1 MTHSTM
7 KVTEVLSRS
16 KETRFSFELL
26 PPLKGSSIQ
35 VIYDAIDPLME
46 FNPLNI
52 NITYH
57 QSEVEYRR
65 LPGGLLEKRI
75 IRKRPGTIG
84 IAAAIMNKYQVMVV
98 PHLIC
103 GGFTRE
109 ETEDALIDLHFLG
122 IRNILALRGD
132 PQKGEKYFIPEEGGH
147 AHTVTLVEQIINM
160 NRGIYLDE
168 NLKNAIPTDFCVG
181 VAGYPEKHFEAPNM
195 ETDLRH
201 LKAKIDAGAEYVVTQ
216 MFFDNRKYFDFV
228 EQCRKAGINV
238 PIIPGIKPVNTLRDI
253 ELLPRAFHIDLPE
266 ELVHEVQ
273 KCKTN
278 QEAKE
283 VGIEFCI
290 AQSKELVRAGVPAI
304 HYYTIGISDNI
315 RKIASAVF

>member
-1 MTHSTM
+1 MTHSAM
-7 KVTEVLSRS
+7 KVTEILSHS

-147 AHTVTLVEQIINM
+147 AHTLTLVEQIINM

-195 ETDLRH
+195 EADLRH
-201 LKAKIDAGAEYVVTQ
+201 LKAKIDAGAEYIVTQ

-228 EQCRKAGINV
+228 ERCRKAGINV
-238 PIIPGIKPVNTLRDI
+238 PVIPGIKPINTLRDI
-253 ELLPRAFHIDLPE
+253 ELLPRTFHIDLPE
-266 ELVHEVQ
+266 ELVREIQ

-290 AQSKELVRAGVPAI
+290 AQSKELVKAGVPAI
-304 HYYTIGISDNI
+304 HYYTIGVSDNI
-315 RKIASAVF
+315 RKIAAAVF

>member
-1 MTHSTM
+1 M

-201 LKAKIDAGAEYVVTQ
+201 LKAKIDAGAEYIVTQ

-228 EQCRKAGINV
+228 ERCRKAGINV
-238 PIIPGIKPVNTLRDI
+238 PIIPGIKPINTLRDI

-266 ELVHEVQ
+266 ELVREVQ

>member
-228 EQCRKAGINV
+228 ERCHKAGINV

>member
-7 KVTEVLSRS
+7 KVTEVLSCS

-84 IAAAIMNKYQVMVV
+84 IAAAIMNKYKVMVV

-201 LKAKIDAGAEYVVTQ
+201 LKAKIDAGAEYIVTQ

-228 EQCRKAGINV
+228 ERCRKAGINV
-238 PIIPGIKPVNTLRDI
+238 PIIPGIKPINTLRDI

-266 ELVHEVQ
+266 ELVREVQ

>member
-1 MTHSTM
+1 MTHSAM

>member
-1 MTHSTM
+1 M

-201 LKAKIDAGAEYVVTQ
+201 LKAKIDAGAEYIVTQ

-228 EQCRKAGINV
+228 ERCRKAGINV
-238 PIIPGIKPVNTLRDI
+238 PIIPGIKPINTLRDI

-266 ELVHEVQ
+266 ELVREVQ

-290 AQSKELVRAGVPAI
+290 AQSKELVRAGVQAI

>member
-1 MTHSTM
+1 MTHSAM

-228 EQCRKAGINV
+228 EQCRKAGIHV
-238 PIIPGIKPVNTLRDI
+238 PIIPGIKPINTLRDI

-266 ELVHEVQ
+266 ELVREVQ

-290 AQSKELVRAGVPAI
+290 VQSKELVRAGVPAI

>member
-228 EQCRKAGINV
+228 EQCRKAGIHV